1 MYFNFSALD
10 QVAEVAEV
18 GGGVG
23 GGCGLQSKLPTGQNG
38 VASSGPNLCLEVM
51 VMNVGM
57 VKISILQKKK

>member
-1 MYFNFSALD
+1 MYFNVSALD
-10 QVAEVAEV
+10 QVAEVAE
-18 GGGVG
+18 VG

-57 VKISILQKKK
+57 VKISILQNKK

>member
-10 QVAEVAEV
+10 QVAEV
-18 GGGVG
+18 GGVG

-51 VMNVGM
+51 VMNVKM